1 MLVLSRRP
9 QQSFVIGHD
18 IVITVLEVNGD
29 TVRLGIAAPRDV
41 DIHREEVYREL
52 QQANTTAASP
62 SSDAVAAFT
71 RRASAVP
78 KPGQERPQAGRPA
91 GPADTAPDRTR
102 GTAPDGSRA
111 GLQGFCAAAH
121 LRARGP
127 APDVQ
132 RHAVLAD
139 QAGRQAAARPAARR
153 PRDRAP
159 QPRSTTCWPRRRC
172 RPRR

>member
-71 RRASAVP
+71 RRASAAP
-78 KPGQERPQAGRPA
+78 KPGQE
-91 GPADTAPDRTR
+91 D
-102 GTAPDGSRA
+102 
-111 GLQGFCAAAH
+111 
-121 LRARGP
+121 
-127 APDVQ
+127 
-132 RHAVLAD
+132 
-139 QAGRQAAARPAARR
+139 
-153 PRDRAP
+153 P
-159 QPRSTTCWPRRRC
+159 QPGAQPDPPTPA
-172 RPRR
+172 

>member
-71 RRASAVP
+71 RRASAAAP
-78 KPGQERPQAGRPA
+78 EKQQKQAPEPQDP
-91 GPADTAPDRTR
+91 PPPVD
-102 GTAPDGSRA
+102 
-111 GLQGFCAAAH
+111 
-121 LRARGP
+121 
-127 APDVQ
+127 
-132 RHAVLAD
+132 
-139 QAGRQAAARPAARR
+139 
-153 PRDRAP
+153 
-159 QPRSTTCWPRRRC
+159 
-172 RPRR
+172 